1 MEQRE
6 TLGSTELSYA
16 RNSYATPMSG
26 RCHPARLPMR
36 SQPHM
41 QPSEES
47 AMLDLFFLGGGVLL
61 LCLLIAYAR
70 LTHRL

>member
-1 MEQRE
+1 
-6 TLGSTELSYA
+6 
-16 RNSYATPMSG
+16 
-26 RCHPARLPMR
+26 MR